1 MTMEETKMRGLIKT
15 FDTGELSTKLIPPDF
30 TEPDLLFEV
39 LKKTVVKYHPS
50 SDLDM
55 ITKAYELA
63 KDAHKDQK
71 RKSGEP
77 YLIHPVCV
85 AIILAQLE
93 MDKETI
99 VGGLL
104 HDVVEDTK
112 YTTEDLTELFGAEVA
127 ALVDGVTK
135 LTKINY
141 SADKLE
147 LQAENLRKMFLAM
160 AKDIRVIIIK
170 LADRLHNMRTM
181 QYMRPEKQKE
191 KSRETMD
198 IYAPIADR
206 LGISKVK
213 VELDDLSLQYLE
225 PDIYKELEE
234 QFNLIKSSK
243 ETFVKDIMEEVD
255 RKLVENNIRAVI
267 DGRVK
272 HLFSIYRKMV
282 NQKKTLDQIYDLFA
296 IRIIVDT
303 DQECYTALGIIH
315 EMYKPIPGRFKDYIA
330 MPKPNNYQSLHTTL
344 IGPNGQP
351 FEIQLRT
358 YEMHRT
364 AEYGIAAH
372 WKYKETGGSEAEN
385 TQSEE
390 EKMAW
395 LRHILEWQ
403 HDMDDNKEFLSV
415 IKSDLDLFSDRIYCF
430 TPEGDVKNLPAGS
443 TPIDFAYAV
452 HSAVG
457 NKMVGARVNGN
468 IVKMDYEIQNGD
480 RIEIITSQ
488 NSRGPSRDWL
498 KVVKSTQAKNKINQW
513 FRNEFKEDNI
523 VKGKELLHTYCKN
536 KGIDLAPLLKNEYT
550 QVCIRKYG
558 FHDWESVCAAI
569 GHGGL
574 KEGQVVNK
582 LQDAYEKRNRKIVSD
597 APVHEFIEKVKNT
610 KSRETTSPKA
620 PDRTAHKSG
629 IIVEGLDD
637 LAVRFSRCCNP
648 VPGDEIVGFVT
659 RGRGISVHRTDCVN
673 MIHLPESEKNRLIE
687 AEWSSDAERGEGIY
701 PVEIVVYCYN
711 RSGVLMDVSRVFTEN
726 GIDIKSMN
734 VRTTKQEKATLTIG
748 FETQGAEK
756 LDHLIKK
763 LKSVESIIDINRS
776 TNG

>member
-1 MTMEETKMRGLIKT
+1 MEETKMRGLIET

-112 YTTEDLTELFGAEVA
+112 YTEEDLAQRFGTEVA

-135 LTKINY
+135 LTQINY

-181 QYMRPEKQKE
+181 QYMKPEKQKE

-213 VELDDLSLQYLE
+213 VELDDLSLRYLE
-225 PDIYKELEE
+225 PEEYKELSE
-234 QFNLIKSSK
+234 QFNHIKSSK

-255 RKLVENNIRAVI
+255 KKLVENNIKAVI

-272 HLFSIYRKMV
+272 HLFSIYRKML

-296 IRIIVDT
+296 IRIIVDN

-344 IGPNGQP
+344 IGPDGQP

-385 TQSEE
+385 NQSEE

-395 LRHILEWQ
+395 LRRILEWQ

-457 NKMVGARVNGN
+457 NKMVGAKVNGN

-498 KVVKSTQAKNKINQW
+498 KLVRSTQAKNKINQW
-513 FRNEFKEDNI
+513 FRNEFKVDNI

-536 KGIDLAPLLKNEYT
+536 KGIDLAPLLKNEFT
-550 QVCIRKYG
+550 QACIRKYG
-558 FHDWESVCAAI
+558 FRDWESVCAAI

-582 LQDAYEKRNRKIVSD
+582 LQDAYDKKNRRIVSD
-597 APVHEFIEKVKNT
+597 APVHEFIEKVKSTKEKAAANRNT
-610 KSRETTSPKA
+610 NDA
-620 PDRTAHKSG
+620 NGNKSG

-659 RGRGISVHRTDCVN
+659 RGRGISIHRTDCVN
-673 MIHLPESEKNRLIE
+673 MIHLPEGEKNRLIE
-687 AEWSSDAERGEGIY
+687 AEWSSDAEKGDGVY
-701 PVEIVVYCYN
+701 PVEIVVHCYN
-711 RSGVLMDVSRVFTEN
+711 RSGVLMDVSRIFTEN
-726 GIDIKSMN
+726 SIDIKSMN
-734 VRTTKQEKATLTIG
+734 VRTTKQDKATLTIG
-748 FETQGAEK
+748 FETQGIEE
-756 LDHLIKK
+756 LDRLISK
-763 LKSVESIIDINRS
+763 LKGVESVIDIDRS

>member
-1 MTMEETKMRGLIKT
+1 MEMEKKIGLIGT
-15 FDTGELSTKLIPPDF
+15 FDTGELSTELIPPNF
-30 TEPDLLFEV
+30 TEPDYLFEI
-39 LKKTVVKYHPS
+39 LKTTVSSYHPS
-50 SDLDM
+50 SDLD
-55 ITKAYELA
+55 IIIKAYDLA
-63 KDAHKDQK
+63 KDAHKEQK

-112 YTTEDLTELFGAEVA
+112 YTTEDLTGMFSAEVA

-135 LTKINY
+135 LTQLNY

-181 QYMRPEKQKE
+181 EFMKPEKQRE

-213 VELDDLSLQYLE
+213 VELDDLSLRYLE
-225 PDIYKELEE
+225 PDAYHDLSKRFNEIKGVKE
-234 QFNLIKSSK
+234 N
-243 ETFVKDIMEEVD
+243 FVKDIMEEVD
-255 RKLVENNIRAVI
+255 RHLVENGIKATI

-282 NQKKTLDQIYDLFA
+282 TQHKSLEQIYDLFA
-296 IRIIVDT
+296 IRIIVDD

-315 EMYKPIPGRFKDYIA
+315 EMFKPIPGRFKDYIA
-330 MPKPNNYQSLHTTL
+330 MPKPNHYQSLHTTL

-351 FEIQLRT
+351 FEIQIRT
-358 YEMHRT
+358 YEMHKT

-372 WKYKETGGSEAEN
+372 WRYKESGGSDAAQN
-385 TQSEE
+385 QSEE

-395 LRHILEWQ
+395 LRRILEWQ
-403 HDMDDNKEFLSV
+403 HDMDDNKEFLSS
-415 IKSDLDLFSDRIYCF
+415 IKSDLDLYSDRIYCF
-430 TPEGDVKNLPAGS
+430 TPNGDVKNLPAGS

-457 NKMVGARVNGN
+457 NRMVGARVNGN
-468 IVKMDYEIQNGD
+468 IVKLDYEIQNGD
-480 RIEIITSQ
+480 RIDIITSQ
-488 NSRGPSRDWL
+488 NSKGPSRDWL
-498 KVVKSTQAKNKINQW
+498 NVVKSSQAKNKINQW

-523 VKGKELLHTYCKN
+523 IKGKELLHTYCKN
-536 KGIDLAPLLKNEYT
+536 KGIDLTPLLRNEYT
-550 QVCIRKYG
+550 EACMSKYG
-558 FHDWESVCAAI
+558 FSDWESVCAAI

-582 LQDAYEKRNRKIVSD
+582 LQDVYNKKNKRIVSD
-597 APVHEFIEKVKNT
+597 AQVNEVIESAKEAKQVAGRSPHEPL
-610 KSRETTSPKA
+610 KSR
-620 PDRTAHKSG
+620 SG

-637 LAVRFSRCCNP
+637 LAVRFSKCCSP

-659 RGRGISVHRTDCVN
+659 RGRGVSIHRTDCVN
-673 MIHLPESEKNRLIE
+673 MIHLPLGEKNRLIE
-687 AEWSSDAERGEGIY
+687 AEWSPEAGESDEAY
-701 PVEIVVYCYN
+701 PVEIVIYCYN
-711 RSGVLMDVSRVFTEN
+711 RSGVLFDVSRIFTEN
-726 GIDIKSMN
+726 RIDVKSMN

-748 FETQGAEK
+748 FEINGVEQLDRLMAK
-756 LDHLIKK
+756 LRT
-763 LKSVESIIDINRS
+763 VESVTDIERS
-776 TNG
+776 ANG

>member
-1 MTMEETKMRGLIKT
+1 MEEEKTPGLIET
-15 FDTGELSTKLIPPDF
+15 FDTGELSTELIPPNF
-30 TEPDLLFEV
+30 TDPDVLFQV
-39 LKKTVVKYHPS
+39 LVKTVSNYHPS
-50 SDLDM
+50 SDLE
-55 ITKAYELA
+55 IISRAYQLA

-112 YTTEDLTELFGAEVA
+112 YTTEDLTEMFSAEIA

-135 LTKINY
+135 LTQLNY
-141 SADKLE
+141 SADKVE

-170 LADRLHNMRTM
+170 LADRLHNMRTLQFM
-181 QYMRPEKQKE
+181 KPEKQKE

-225 PDIYKELEE
+225 PDAYKELSER
-234 QFNLIKSSK
+234 FNAIKGSK

-255 RKLVENNIRAVI
+255 RHLVEHNIKATI

-282 NQKKTLDQIYDLFA
+282 KQNKTLDQIYDLFA
-296 IRIIVDT
+296 IRIIVNN

-351 FEIQLRT
+351 FEIQIRT
-358 YEMHRT
+358 YQMHRT

-372 WKYKETGGSEAEN
+372 WKYKESGGSN
-385 TQSEE
+385 MSDSQSEE

-395 LRHILEWQ
+395 LRRILEWQ
-403 HDMDDNKEFLSV
+403 RDLDDNKEFLSL
-415 IKSDLDLFSDRIYCF
+415 IKGDLDLFSDRIYCF
-430 TPEGDVKNLPAGS
+430 TPNGDVKNLPAGS

-480 RIEIITSQ
+480 RIDIITSQ
-488 NSRGPSRDWL
+488 NSKGPSRDWL

-523 VKGKELLHTYCKN
+523 IKGKELLHTYCKT

-550 QVCIRKYG
+550 AACMRKYG
-558 FHDWESVCAAI
+558 FRDWESVCAAI

-582 LQDAYEKRNRKIVSD
+582 LQDEYNKKNKRIISD
-597 APVHEFIEKVKNT
+597 AQVHEVIESAKGAKEVAGRNPHEKL
-610 KSRETTSPKA
+610 KS
-620 PDRTAHKSG
+620 KSG

-637 LAVRFSRCCNP
+637 LAVRFSKCCSP

-659 RGRGISVHRTDCVN
+659 RGRGVSIHRTDCVN
-673 MIHLPESEKNRLIE
+673 MIHLPVSEKNRLIE
-687 AEWSSDAERGEGIY
+687 AEWSPEASESDEFY
-701 PVEIVVYCYN
+701 PVEIVIYCYN
-711 RSGVLMDVSRVFTEN
+711 RSGVLMDVSRIFTEN
-726 GIDIKSMN
+726 KIDMKSMN
-734 VRTTKQEKATLTIG
+734 VRTTKQEKATMVVG
-748 FETQGAEK
+748 FETKDVEQ
-756 LDHLIKK
+756 LDHLIAK
-763 LKSVESIIDINRS
+763 LKTVESVISIERS

>member
-1 MTMEETKMRGLIKT
+1 MEKEKITGLIRT
-15 FDTGELSTKLIPPDF
+15 FDTGELSTELIPPHF
-30 TEPDLLFEV
+30 TDPDVLFEI
-39 LKKTVVKYHPS
+39 LIKTVSNYHPS
-50 SDLDM
+50 SDLEI

-63 KDAHKDQK
+63 KDAHKEQR

-112 YTTEDLTELFGAEVA
+112 YTTQDLTEMFSAEIA
-127 ALVDGVTK
+127 TLVDGVTK
-135 LTKINY
+135 LTQLNY
-141 SADKLE
+141 DTDKVE
-147 LQAENLRKMFLAM
+147 RQAENLRKMFLAM

-170 LADRLHNMRTM
+170 LADRLHNMRSM
-181 QYMRPEKQKE
+181 QYMKPEKQKE

-213 VELDDLSLQYLE
+213 VELDDLSLKYLE
-225 PDIYKELEE
+225 PEAYKELSE
-234 QFNLIKSSK
+234 QFEAIKARK
-243 ETFVKDIMEEVD
+243 RDFVEEIMEEVNE
-255 RKLVENNIRAVI
+255 KLIENGITATI

-282 NQKKTLDQIYDLFA
+282 KQHKSFDQIYDLFA
-296 IRIIVDT
+296 IRIIVDN

-315 EMYKPIPGRFKDYIA
+315 EMFKPIPGRFKDYIA
-330 MPKPNNYQSLHTTL
+330 MPKANNYQSLHTTL

-351 FEIQLRT
+351 FEIQIRT

-372 WKYKETGGSEAEN
+372 WKYKESGGSHSEN
-385 TQSEE
+385 NQSEQ

-395 LRHILEWQ
+395 LRRILEWQ
-403 HDMDDNKEFLSV
+403 HDMDDNKDFLTA

-430 TPEGDVKNLPAGS
+430 TPNGDVKNLPAGS

-452 HSAVG
+452 HTAVG

-480 RIEIITSQ
+480 RIDIITSQ

-498 KVVKSTQAKNKINQW
+498 SIVKSSQAKNKINQW

-523 VKGKELLHTYCKN
+523 IKGKELLHTYCKN
-536 KGIDLAPLLKNEYT
+536 KGIDLSPLLRNEYT
-550 QVCIRKYG
+550 EACMHKYG
-558 FHDWESVCAAI
+558 FRDWESVCAAI

-582 LQDAYEKRNRKIVSD
+582 LQDEYNKKNKRAAYNAHI
-597 APVHEFIEKVKNT
+597 HEMLEGVKT
-610 KSRETTSPKA
+610 Q
-620 PDRTAHKSG
+620 RTEGSGPSQQSSSKKKSG

-637 LAVRFSRCCNP
+637 LAVRFSKCCSP

-659 RGRGISVHRTDCVN
+659 RGRGVSIHRTDCVN
-673 MIHLPESEKNRLIE
+673 MIHLPESEKNRLID
-687 AEWSSDAERGEGIY
+687 AEWSPEADQSDEVY
-701 PVEIVVYCYN
+701 PVEIVIYCFN
-711 RSGVLMDVSRVFTEN
+711 RSGVLLDVSRVQDRCEIYECP
-726 GIDIKSMN
+726 GY
-734 VRTTKQEKATLTIG
+734 QAG
-748 FETQGAEK
+748 
-756 LDHLIKK
+756 
-763 LKSVESIIDINRS
+763 
-776 TNG
+776 

>member
-1 MTMEETKMRGLIKT
+1 MEETKMQGLIET

-30 TEPDLLFEV
+30 TDPDLLFEV

-50 SDLDM
+50 SDLDI

-63 KDAHKDQK
+63 RDAHKDQK

-112 YTTEDLTELFGAEVA
+112 YTEEDLTEMFSAEVA

-181 QYMRPEKQKE
+181 QYMKPEKQKE

-213 VELDDLSLQYLE
+213 VELDDLSLRYLE
-225 PDIYKELEE
+225 PEAYEELSQ
-234 QFNLIKSSK
+234 QFNSIKSTK

-255 RKLVENNIRAVI
+255 KKLVENHIQAVI

-272 HLFSIYRKMV
+272 HLFSIYRKMK

-296 IRIIVDT
+296 IRIIVAN

-395 LRHILEWQ
+395 LRRILEWQ

-468 IVKMDYEIQNGD
+468 IVKMDYVIQNGD

-498 KVVKSTQAKNKINQW
+498 KVVRSTQARNKINQW

-523 VKGKELLHTYCKN
+523 VRGKELLHTYCKN
-536 KGIDLAPLLKNEYT
+536 KGIDLAPLLKNEFT
-550 QVCIRKYG
+550 QACIRKYG
-558 FHDWESVCAAI
+558 FRDWESVCAAI

-582 LQDAYEKRNRKIVSD
+582 LQDAYEKKNRRIVSD
-597 APVHEFIEKVKNT
+597 APVHEFIEKAKST
-610 KSRETTSPKA
+610 KIKETSQRNSR
-620 PDRTAHKSG
+620 DGMGHKSG

-659 RGRGISVHRTDCVN
+659 RGRGVSVHRTDCVN
-673 MIHLPESEKNRLIE
+673 MIHLPEIEKNRLIE
-687 AEWSSDAERGEGIY
+687 AEWSSEAEEGQGVY
-701 PVEIVVYCYN
+701 PVEIVIYCYN

-726 GIDIKSMN
+726 SIDIKSMN

-748 FETQGAEK
+748 FETQGAEE
-756 LDHLIKK
+756 LDRLITK
-763 LKSVESIIDINRS
+763 LKGVESVIDIDRS

>member
-1 MTMEETKMRGLIKT
+1 MEMEKKIGLIGT
-15 FDTGELSTKLIPPDF
+15 FDTGELSTELIPPNF
-30 TEPDLLFEV
+30 TEPADLFEI
-39 LKKTVVKYHPS
+39 LKTTVSSYHPS
-50 SDLDM
+50 SDLD
-55 ITKAYELA
+55 IIIKAYDLA
-63 KDAHKDQK
+63 KDAHKEQK

-112 YTTEDLTELFGAEVA
+112 YTTEDLTGMFSAEVA

-135 LTKINY
+135 LTQLNY

-181 QYMRPEKQKE
+181 EFMKPEKQRE

-213 VELDDLSLQYLE
+213 VELDDLSLRYLE
-225 PDIYKELEE
+225 PDAYHDLSKRFNEIKGVKE
-234 QFNLIKSSK
+234 N
-243 ETFVKDIMEEVD
+243 FVKDIMEEVD
-255 RKLVENNIRAVI
+255 RHLVENGIKATI

-282 NQKKTLDQIYDLFA
+282 TQHKSLEQIYDLFA
-296 IRIIVDT
+296 IRIIVDD

-315 EMYKPIPGRFKDYIA
+315 EMFKPIPGRFKDYIA
-330 MPKPNNYQSLHTTL
+330 MPKPNHYQSLHTTL

-351 FEIQLRT
+351 FEIQIRT
-358 YEMHRT
+358 YEMHKT

-372 WKYKETGGSEAEN
+372 WRYKESGGSDAAQN
-385 TQSEE
+385 QSEE

-395 LRHILEWQ
+395 LRRILEWQ
-403 HDMDDNKEFLSV
+403 HDMDDNKEFLSS
-415 IKSDLDLFSDRIYCF
+415 IKSDLDLYSDRIYCF
-430 TPEGDVKNLPAGS
+430 TPNGDVKNLPAGS

-457 NKMVGARVNGN
+457 NRMVGARVNGN
-468 IVKMDYEIQNGD
+468 IVKLDYEIQNGD
-480 RIEIITSQ
+480 RIDIITSQ
-488 NSRGPSRDWL
+488 NSKGPSRDWL
-498 KVVKSTQAKNKINQW
+498 NVVKSSQAKNKINQW

-523 VKGKELLHTYCKN
+523 IKGKELLHTYCKN
-536 KGIDLAPLLKNEYT
+536 KGIDLTPLLRNEYT
-550 QVCIRKYG
+550 EACMSKYG
-558 FHDWESVCAAI
+558 FSDWESVCAAI

-582 LQDAYEKRNRKIVSD
+582 LQDVYNKKNKRIVSD
-597 APVHEFIEKVKNT
+597 AQVNEVIESAKEAKQVAGRSPHEPL
-610 KSRETTSPKA
+610 KSR
-620 PDRTAHKSG
+620 SG

-637 LAVRFSRCCNP
+637 LAVRFSKCCSP

-659 RGRGISVHRTDCVN
+659 RGRGVSIHRTDCVN
-673 MIHLPESEKNRLIE
+673 MIHLPLGEKNRLIE
-687 AEWSSDAERGEGIY
+687 AEWSPEAGESDEAY
-701 PVEIVVYCYN
+701 PVEIVIYCYN
-711 RSGVLMDVSRVFTEN
+711 RSGVLFDVSRIFTEN
-726 GIDIKSMN
+726 RIDVKSMN

-748 FETQGAEK
+748 FEINGVEQLDRLMAK
-756 LDHLIKK
+756 LRT
-763 LKSVESIIDINRS
+763 VESVTDIERS
-776 TNG
+776 ANG

>member
-1 MTMEETKMRGLIKT
+1 MEKEKITGLIRT
-15 FDTGELSTKLIPPDF
+15 FDTGELSTELIPPHF
-30 TEPDLLFEV
+30 TGPDVLFEI
-39 LKKTVVKYHPS
+39 LIKTVSNYHPS
-50 SDLDM
+50 SDLEI

-63 KDAHKDQK
+63 KDAHKEQR

-112 YTTEDLTELFGAEVA
+112 YTTQDLTEMFSAEIA
-127 ALVDGVTK
+127 TLVDGVTK
-135 LTKINY
+135 LTQLNY
-141 SADKLE
+141 DTDKVE
-147 LQAENLRKMFLAM
+147 RQAENLRKMFLAM

-181 QYMRPEKQKE
+181 QYMKPEKQKE

-213 VELDDLSLQYLE
+213 VELDDLSLKYLE
-225 PDIYKELEE
+225 PEAYKELSE
-234 QFNLIKSSK
+234 QFEAIKARK
-243 ETFVKDIMEEVD
+243 RDFVEEIMEEVNE
-255 RKLVENNIRAVI
+255 KLIENGITATI

-282 NQKKTLDQIYDLFA
+282 KQHKSFDQIYDLFA
-296 IRIIVDT
+296 IRIIVDN

-315 EMYKPIPGRFKDYIA
+315 EMFKPIPGRFKDYIA
-330 MPKPNNYQSLHTTL
+330 MPKANNYQSLHTTL

-351 FEIQLRT
+351 FEIQIRT

-372 WKYKETGGSEAEN
+372 WKYKESGGSHSEN
-385 TQSEE
+385 NQSEQ

-395 LRHILEWQ
+395 LRRILEWQ
-403 HDMDDNKEFLSV
+403 HDMDDNKDFLTA

-430 TPEGDVKNLPAGS
+430 TPNGDVKNLPAGS

-452 HSAVG
+452 HTAVG

-480 RIEIITSQ
+480 RIDIITSQ

-498 KVVKSTQAKNKINQW
+498 SIVKSSQAKNKINQW

-523 VKGKELLHTYCKN
+523 IKGKELLHTYCKN
-536 KGIDLAPLLKNEYT
+536 KGIDLSPLLRNEYT
-550 QVCIRKYG
+550 EACMHKYG
-558 FHDWESVCAAI
+558 FRDWESVCAAI

-582 LQDAYEKRNRKIVSD
+582 LQDEYNKKNKRAAYNAHI
-597 APVHEFIEKVKNT
+597 HEMLEGVKT
-610 KSRETTSPKA
+610 Q
-620 PDRTAHKSG
+620 RTEGSGPSQQSSSKKKSG

-637 LAVRFSRCCNP
+637 LAVRFSKCCSP

-659 RGRGISVHRTDCVN
+659 RGRGVSIHRTDCVN
-673 MIHLPESEKNRLIE
+673 MIHLPESEKNRLID
-687 AEWSSDAERGEGIY
+687 AEWSPEADQSDEAY
-701 PVEIVVYCYN
+701 PVEIVIYCFN
-711 RSGVLMDVSRVFTEN
+711 RSGVLLDVSRVFTEN
-726 GIDIKSMN
+726 KIDVKSMN
-734 VRTTKQEKATLTIG
+734 VRVTKQDKATLTVG
-748 FETQGAEK
+748 FETSSLEQ
-756 LDHLIKK
+756 LDRLIVK
-763 LKSVESIIDINRS
+763 LKNIESVTSIERS

>member
-1 MTMEETKMRGLIKT
+1 M
-15 FDTGELSTKLIPPDF
+15 
-30 TEPDLLFEV
+30 
-39 LKKTVVKYHPS
+39 
-50 SDLDM
+50 
-55 ITKAYELA
+55 
-63 KDAHKDQK
+63 
-71 RKSGEP
+71 
-77 YLIHPVCV
+77 

-112 YTTEDLTELFGAEVA
+112 YTEEDLTEMFSAEVA

-181 QYMRPEKQKE
+181 QYMKPEKQKE

-213 VELDDLSLQYLE
+213 VELDDLSLRYLE
-225 PDIYKELEE
+225 PEAYEELSQ
-234 QFNLIKSSK
+234 QFNSIKSTK
-243 ETFVKDIMEEVD
+243 ETFVKDIMEEVEK
-255 RKLVENNIRAVI
+255 KLVENHIRAVI

-272 HLFSIYRKMV
+272 HLFSIYRKMK

-296 IRIIVDT
+296 IRIIVNS

-395 LRHILEWQ
+395 LRRILEWQ

-457 NKMVGARVNGN
+457 NKMVGARVNGT
-468 IVKMDYEIQNGD
+468 IVKMDYVIQNGD

-498 KVVKSTQAKNKINQW
+498 KVVRSTQAKNKINQW

-523 VKGKELLHTYCKN
+523 VRGKELLHTYCKN
-536 KGIDLAPLLKNEYT
+536 KGIDLSPLLKNEFT

-558 FHDWESVCAAI
+558 FRDWESVCAAI

-582 LQDAYEKRNRKIVSD
+582 LQDAYEKKNRRIVSD
-597 APVHEFIEKVKNT
+597 APVHEFIEKAKST
-610 KSRETTSPKA
+610 KIKETSRRNSREGMG
-620 PDRTAHKSG
+620 HKSG

-659 RGRGISVHRTDCVN
+659 RGRGVSVHRTDCVN
-673 MIHLPESEKNRLIE
+673 MIHLPEIEKNRLIE
-687 AEWSSDAERGEGIY
+687 AEWSSEAEEGQGVY
-701 PVEIVVYCYN
+701 PVEIVIYCYN

-726 GIDIKSMN
+726 SIDIKSVN
-734 VRTTKQEKATLTIG
+734 VRTTKQDKATLTIG
-748 FETQGAEK
+748 FETQGAEELDRLITK
-756 LDHLIKK
+756 LRG
-763 LKSVESIIDINRS
+763 VESVMDIDRS

>member
-1 MTMEETKMRGLIKT
+1 MENEKTVGLIGT
-15 FDTGELSTKLIPPDF
+15 FDTGELSTELIPPNF
-30 TEPDLLFEV
+30 TDPDDLFEI
-39 LKKTVVKYHPS
+39 LKDTVSGYHPS

-55 ITKAYELA
+55 INKAYELA
-63 KDAHKDQK
+63 KDAHKEQK

-112 YTTEDLTELFGAEVA
+112 YTTEDLARLFSEEVA
-127 ALVDGVTK
+127 TLVDGVTK
-135 LTKINY
+135 LTQLNY
-141 SADKLE
+141 SADKVE

-160 AKDIRVIIIK
+160 AKDIRVILIK

-181 QYMRPEKQKE
+181 QFMKPEKQKE

-213 VELDDLSLQYLE
+213 VELDDLSLRYLE
-225 PDIYKELEE
+225 PEAYQELSDKFNEIKGYKE
-234 QFNLIKSSK
+234 N
-243 ETFVKDIMEEVD
+243 FVKDIMEEVD
-255 RKLVENNIRAVI
+255 KRLVENNIKATI

-282 NQKKTLDQIYDLFA
+282 TQNKTLDQIYDLFA
-296 IRIIVDT
+296 IRIIVDN

-315 EMYKPIPGRFKDYIA
+315 EMFKPIPGRFKDYIA
-330 MPKPNNYQSLHTTL
+330 MPKPNHYQSLHTTL

-351 FEIQLRT
+351 FEIQIRT
-358 YEMHRT
+358 YQMHKT

-372 WKYKETGGSEAEN
+372 WRYKESGASDASN
-385 TQSEE
+385 SQKEE

-395 LRHILEWQ
+395 LRRILEWQ
-403 HDMDDNKEFLSV
+403 HDMEDNKEFLSS
-415 IKSDLDLFSDRIYCF
+415 IKSDLDLYSDRIYCF
-430 TPEGDVKNLPAGS
+430 TPNGDVKNLPAGS

-457 NKMVGARVNGN
+457 NRMVGARINGN
-468 IVKMDYEIQNGD
+468 IVKLDYEIQNGD
-480 RIEIITSQ
+480 QIDIITSQ

-498 KVVKSTQAKNKINQW
+498 KLVKSSQAKNKINQW

-523 VKGKELLHTYCKN
+523 IKGKELLHTYCKN
-536 KGIDLAPLLKNEYT
+536 KGIDLSILLRNEYT
-550 QVCIRKYG
+550 EACMHKYG
-558 FHDWESVCAAI
+558 FQDWESVCAAI

-582 LQDAYEKRNRKIVSD
+582 LQDEYDKKNKRIVSD
-597 APVHEFIEKVKNT
+597 AQIHEMIESAKEAKQVAGDGSQDH
-610 KSRETTSPKA
+610 SRS
-620 PDRTAHKSG
+620 KSG

-637 LAVRFSRCCNP
+637 LAVRFSKCCGP

-659 RGRGISVHRTDCVN
+659 RGRGVSIHRTDCVN

-687 AEWSSDAERGEGIY
+687 AEWSPEARESGEAY
-701 PVEIVVYCYN
+701 AVEIVIYCYN
-711 RSGVLMDVSRVFTEN
+711 RSGVLLDVSRIFTEN
-726 GIDIKSMN
+726 NIDVKSMN
-734 VRTTKQEKATLTIG
+734 VRTTKQEKATLTVG
-748 FETQGAEK
+748 FETHSVDQLDRLIAK
-756 LDHLIKK
+756 LRT
-763 LKSVESIIDINRS
+763 VESVTDIERS

>member
-1 MTMEETKMRGLIKT
+1 MEMEKKIGLIGT
-15 FDTGELSTKLIPPDF
+15 FDTGELSTELIPPNF
-30 TEPDLLFEV
+30 TEPDDLFEI
-39 LKKTVVKYHPS
+39 LKTTVSSYHPS
-50 SDLDM
+50 SDLD
-55 ITKAYELA
+55 IIIKAYDLA
-63 KDAHKDQK
+63 KDAHKEQK

-112 YTTEDLTELFGAEVA
+112 YTTEDLTGMFSAEVA

-135 LTKINY
+135 LTQLNY
-141 SADKLE
+141 SSDKLE

-181 QYMRPEKQKE
+181 EFMKPEKQRE

-213 VELDDLSLQYLE
+213 VELDDLSLRYLE
-225 PDIYKELEE
+225 PDAYHDLSKRFNEIKGVKE
-234 QFNLIKSSK
+234 N
-243 ETFVKDIMEEVD
+243 FVKDIMEEVD
-255 RKLVENNIRAVI
+255 RHLVENGIKATI

-282 NQKKTLDQIYDLFA
+282 TQHKSLEQIYDLFA
-296 IRIIVDT
+296 IRIIVDD

-315 EMYKPIPGRFKDYIA
+315 EMFKPIPGRFKDYIA
-330 MPKPNNYQSLHTTL
+330 MPKPNHYQSLHTTL

-351 FEIQLRT
+351 FEIQIRT
-358 YEMHRT
+358 YEMHKT

-372 WKYKETGGSEAEN
+372 WRYKESGGSDAAKN
-385 TQSEE
+385 QSEE

-395 LRHILEWQ
+395 LRRILEWQ
-403 HDMDDNKEFLSV
+403 HDMDDNKEFLSS
-415 IKSDLDLFSDRIYCF
+415 IKSDLDLYSDRIYCF
-430 TPEGDVKNLPAGS
+430 TPNGDVKNLPAGS

-457 NKMVGARVNGN
+457 NRMVGARVNGN
-468 IVKMDYEIQNGD
+468 IVKLDYEIQNGD
-480 RIEIITSQ
+480 RIDIITSQ
-488 NSRGPSRDWL
+488 NSKGPSRDWL
-498 KVVKSTQAKNKINQW
+498 NVVKSSQAKNKINQW

-523 VKGKELLHTYCKN
+523 IKGKELLHTYCKN
-536 KGIDLAPLLKNEYT
+536 KGIDLTPLLRNEYT
-550 QVCIRKYG
+550 EACMSKYG
-558 FHDWESVCAAI
+558 FSDWESVCAAI

-582 LQDAYEKRNRKIVSD
+582 LQDVYNKKNKRIVSD
-597 APVHEFIEKVKNT
+597 AQVNEVIESAKEAKQVAGRSPHEPL
-610 KSRETTSPKA
+610 KS
-620 PDRTAHKSG
+620 KSG

-637 LAVRFSRCCNP
+637 LAVRFSKCCSP

-659 RGRGISVHRTDCVN
+659 RGRGVSIHRTDCVN
-673 MIHLPESEKNRLIE
+673 MIHLPLEEKNRLIE
-687 AEWSSDAERGEGIY
+687 AEWSPEAGESDEAY
-701 PVEIVVYCYN
+701 PVEIVIYCYN
-711 RSGVLMDVSRVFTEN
+711 RSGVLFDVSRIFTEN
-726 GIDIKSMN
+726 RIDVKSMN

-748 FETQGAEK
+748 FEINGVEQLDRLMAK
-756 LDHLIKK
+756 LRT
-763 LKSVESIIDINRS
+763 VESVTDIERS
-776 TNG
+776 ANG

>member
-1 MTMEETKMRGLIKT
+1 MAEEKVPGLSKT
-15 FDTGELSTKLIPPDF
+15 FDTGELSTEMIPPDF
-30 TEPDLLFEV
+30 TDPDILFEI
-39 LKKTVVKYHPS
+39 LKNIVMNYHPS
-50 SDLDM
+50 SDLDI

-104 HDVVEDTK
+104 HDVVEDTS
-112 YTTEDLTELFGAEVA
+112 YTTEDLTKMFSSEIA

-135 LTKINY
+135 LTQLNY
-141 SADKLE
+141 SVDKVE
-147 LQAENLRKMFLAM
+147 IQAENLRKMFFAM

-181 QYMRPEKQKE
+181 QFMKPAKQRE

-213 VELDDLSLQYLE
+213 VELDDLSLRYLE
-225 PDIYKELEE
+225 PDAYQELSKRFDAIKED
-234 QFNLIKSSK
+234 K
-243 ETFVKDIMEEVD
+243 ENFVKDIMDEVD
-255 RKLVENNIRAVI
+255 RHLRGSGIQATI

-282 NQKKTLDQIYDLFA
+282 KQSKSLDQIYDLFA
-296 IRIIVDT
+296 IRIIVDN

-330 MPKPNNYQSLHTTL
+330 MPKPNHYQSLHTTL

-351 FEIQLRT
+351 FEIQIRT

-372 WKYKETGGSEAEN
+372 WKYKEGGKGSQN
-385 TQSEE
+385 QSEQ

-395 LRHILEWQ
+395 LRRILEWQ
-403 HDMDDNKEFLSV
+403 HDMDDNKEFLSA

-480 RIEIITSQ
+480 RIDIITSQ

-498 KVVKSTQAKNKINQW
+498 NIVKSTQAKNKINQW
-513 FRNEFKEDNI
+513 FRSEFKEDNI
-523 VKGKELLHTYCKN
+523 IRGKELLHTYCKA
-536 KGIDLAPLLKNEYT
+536 KGIELAPLLRSEYT
-550 QVCIRKYG
+550 QPCIRKYG
-558 FHDWESVCAAI
+558 FRDWESVCAAI

-582 LQDAYEKRNRKIVSD
+582 LQDEFDKRNKRTVSD
-597 APVHEFIEKVKNT
+597 AKVHELIENVKEA
-610 KSRETTSPKA
+610 KEAIDRRPGERPK
-620 PDRTAHKSG
+620 TKSG

-637 LAVRFSRCCNP
+637 LAVRFSKCCSP

-659 RGRGISVHRTDCVN
+659 RGRGVSIHRTDCVN
-673 MIHLPESEKNRLIE
+673 MIHLPVEEKNRLIE
-687 AEWSSDAERGEGIY
+687 AEWAPDARDSNEVY

-711 RSGVLMDVSRVFTEN
+711 RSGVLVDISRTFTEN

-734 VRTTKQEKATLTIG
+734 VRTTKQEKATFSIG
-748 FETQGAEK
+748 FETQGVKQLDRLMAK
-756 LDHLIKK
+756 LRT
-763 LKSVESIIDINRS
+763 VESVIDIERS

>member
-1 MTMEETKMRGLIKT
+1 MEEEIISDFSKT
-15 FDTGELSTKLIPPDF
+15 IDTGELSTEMIPPDF
-30 TEPDLLFEV
+30 TDPDDLFEI
-39 LKKTVVKYHPS
+39 LKNIVMNYHPS
-50 SDLDM
+50 SDLDI
-55 ITKAYELA
+55 ITKAYNLA

-104 HDVVEDTK
+104 HDVVEDTP
-112 YTTEDLTELFGAEVA
+112 YTAEDLARLFSTEISE
-127 ALVDGVTK
+127 LVDGVTK
-135 LTKINY
+135 LTQLNY
-141 SADKLE
+141 SVDKVE
-147 LQAENLRKMFLAM
+147 IQAENLRKMFFAM

-181 QYMRPEKQKE
+181 QFMKPEKQKE

-213 VELDDLSLQYLE
+213 VELDDLSLRYLE
-225 PDIYKELEE
+225 PENYKELGKRFDE
-234 QFNLIKSSK
+234 IKEDK
-243 ETFVKDIMEEVD
+243 ENFVKDIMDEVD
-255 RKLVENNIRAVI
+255 CRLRENGIKATI

-282 NQKKTLDQIYDLFA
+282 KQSKSLEQIYDLFA
-296 IRIIVDT
+296 IRIIVDS

-330 MPKPNNYQSLHTTL
+330 MPKPNHYQSLHTTL
-344 IGPNGQP
+344 IGPDGQP
-351 FEIQLRT
+351 FEIQIRT
-358 YEMHRT
+358 YEMHKT

-372 WKYKETGGSEAEN
+372 WKYKEGGKEEGR
-385 TQSEE
+385 QSEE

-395 LRHILEWQ
+395 LRRILEWQ
-403 HDMDDNKEFLSV
+403 HEMDDNKEFLSA

-480 RIEIITSQ
+480 QIDIITSQ
-488 NSRGPSRDWL
+488 NSKGPSRDWL
-498 KVVKSTQAKNKINQW
+498 NIVQSTQAKNKINQW
-513 FRNEFKEDNI
+513 FRSEFKEDNI
-523 VKGKELLHTYCKN
+523 IRGKELLHTYCKT
-536 KGIDLAPLLKNEYT
+536 KGIELAPLLRNEYT
-550 QVCIRKYG
+550 QPCIRKYG
-558 FHDWESVCAAI
+558 FRDWESVCAAI

-582 LQDAYEKRNRKIVSD
+582 LQDEYDKKNKITVPD
-597 APVHEFIEKVKNT
+597 AKVHELLESVKEAKETIGRGSGEKT
-610 KSRETTSPKA
+610 KT
-620 PDRTAHKSG
+620 KSG
-629 IIVEGLDD
+629 IIIEGIDD
-637 LAVRFSRCCNP
+637 LAVRFSKCCSP

-659 RGRGISVHRTDCVN
+659 RGRGVSIHRTDCVN
-673 MIHLPESEKNRLIE
+673 MIHLPVEEKKRLME
-687 AEWSSDAERGEGIY
+687 AEWGPEARDSNEVY
-701 PVEIVVYCYN
+701 PVEIIVYCYN
-711 RSGVLMDVSRVFTEN
+711 RSGVLVDISRTFTEN

-734 VRTTKQEKATLTIG
+734 VRTTKQERATFSIG
-748 FETQGAEK
+748 FETQGVK
-756 LDHLIKK
+756 QLDRLITK
-763 LKSVESIIDINRS
+763 LKMVESVIEIERS

>member
-1 MTMEETKMRGLIKT
+1 MEMEKKIGLIGT
-15 FDTGELSTKLIPPDF
+15 FDTGELSTELIPPNF
-30 TEPDLLFEV
+30 TEPDDLFEI
-39 LKKTVVKYHPS
+39 LKTTVSSYHPS
-50 SDLDM
+50 SDLD
-55 ITKAYELA
+55 IIIKAYDLA
-63 KDAHKDQK
+63 KDAHKEQK

-112 YTTEDLTELFGAEVA
+112 YTTEDLTGMFSAEVA

-135 LTKINY
+135 LTQLNY

-181 QYMRPEKQKE
+181 EFMKPEKQRE

-213 VELDDLSLQYLE
+213 VELDDLSLRYLE
-225 PDIYKELEE
+225 PDAYHDLSKRFNEIKGVKE
-234 QFNLIKSSK
+234 N
-243 ETFVKDIMEEVD
+243 FVKDIMEEVD
-255 RKLVENNIRAVI
+255 RHLVENGIKATI

-282 NQKKTLDQIYDLFA
+282 TQHKSLEQIYDLFA
-296 IRIIVDT
+296 IRIIVDD

-315 EMYKPIPGRFKDYIA
+315 EMFKPIPGRFKDYIA
-330 MPKPNNYQSLHTTL
+330 MPKPNHYQSLHTTL

-351 FEIQLRT
+351 FEIQIRT
-358 YEMHRT
+358 YEMHKT

-372 WKYKETGGSEAEN
+372 WRYKESGGSDAAQN
-385 TQSEE
+385 QSEE

-395 LRHILEWQ
+395 LRRILDWQ
-403 HDMDDNKEFLSV
+403 HDMDDNKEFLSS
-415 IKSDLDLFSDRIYCF
+415 IKSDLDLYSDRIYCF
-430 TPEGDVKNLPAGS
+430 TPNGDVKNLPAGS

-457 NKMVGARVNGN
+457 NRMVGARVNGN
-468 IVKMDYEIQNGD
+468 IVKLDYEIQNGD
-480 RIEIITSQ
+480 RIDIITSQ
-488 NSRGPSRDWL
+488 NSKGPSRDWL
-498 KVVKSTQAKNKINQW
+498 NVVKSSQAKNKINQW

-523 VKGKELLHTYCKN
+523 IKGKELLHTYCKN
-536 KGIDLAPLLKNEYT
+536 KGIDLTPLLRNEYT
-550 QVCIRKYG
+550 EACMSKYG
-558 FHDWESVCAAI
+558 FSDWESVCAAI

-582 LQDAYEKRNRKIVSD
+582 LQDVYNKKNKRIVSD
-597 APVHEFIEKVKNT
+597 AQVNEVIESAKEAKQVAGRSPHEPL
-610 KSRETTSPKA
+610 KSR
-620 PDRTAHKSG
+620 SG

-637 LAVRFSRCCNP
+637 LAVRFSKCCSP

-659 RGRGISVHRTDCVN
+659 RGRGVSIHRTDCVN
-673 MIHLPESEKNRLIE
+673 MIHLPLGEKNRLIE
-687 AEWSSDAERGEGIY
+687 AEWSPEAGESDEAY
-701 PVEIVVYCYN
+701 PVEIVIYCYN
-711 RSGVLMDVSRVFTEN
+711 RSGVLFDVSRIFTEN
-726 GIDIKSMN
+726 RIDVKSMN

-748 FETQGAEK
+748 FEINGVEQLDRLMAK
-756 LDHLIKK
+756 LRT
-763 LKSVESIIDINRS
+763 VESVTDIERS
-776 TNG
+776 ANG

>member
-1 MTMEETKMRGLIKT
+1 MDEKNFSGLEKT
-15 FDTGELSTKLIPPDF
+15 FDTGELSTKLIPPNF
-30 TEPDLLFEV
+30 TDPDVLFEI
-39 LKKTVVKYHPS
+39 LIKTVTNYHPS
-50 SDLDM
+50 SDLE
-55 ITKAYELA
+55 IIKRAYELA

-104 HDVVEDTK
+104 HDVVEDTR
-112 YTTEDLTELFGAEVA
+112 YTTEDLTELFSAEIA

-135 LTKINY
+135 LTQLNY
-141 SADKLE
+141 SSDKVE

-181 QYMRPEKQKE
+181 QFMKPEKQKE

-213 VELDDLSLQYLE
+213 VELDDLSLRYLE
-225 PDIYKELEE
+225 PESYKELSD
-234 QFNLIKSSK
+234 QFNAIKGDK
-243 ETFVKDIMEEVD
+243 ESFVKDIMDEVD
-255 RKLVENNIRAVI
+255 THLQENGIKATI

-272 HLFSIYRKMV
+272 HLFSIYRKMIKQ
-282 NQKKTLDQIYDLFA
+282 NKTLDQIYDLFA
-296 IRIIVDT
+296 IRIIVDN

-330 MPKPNNYQSLHTTL
+330 MPKPNHYQSLHTTL

-351 FEIQLRT
+351 FEIQIRT

-372 WKYKETGGSEAEN
+372 WKYKESGGSNASDGN
-385 TQSEE
+385 SEE

-395 LRHILEWQ
+395 LRRILEWQ

-480 RIEIITSQ
+480 RIDIITSQ
-488 NSRGPSRDWL
+488 NSKGPSRDWL
-498 KVVKSTQAKNKINQW
+498 KIVKSTQAKNKINQW
-513 FRNEFKEDNI
+513 FRNEFKEENI
-523 VKGKELLHTYCKN
+523 VKGKELLHTYCKA
-536 KGIDLAPLLKNEYT
+536 KGIDLTPLLRNEYT
-550 QVCIRKYG
+550 AACIRKYG
-558 FHDWESVCAAI
+558 FRDWESVCAAI

-582 LQDAYEKRNRKIVSD
+582 LQDEYDKKNKRTVSD
-597 APVHEFIEKVKNT
+597 AKVHELIENVKEAKQAIDRKPGGQP
-610 KSRETTSPKA
+610 KS
-620 PDRTAHKSG
+620 KSG

-637 LAVRFSRCCNP
+637 LAVRFSKCCSP

-659 RGRGISVHRTDCVN
+659 RGRGVSIHRTDCVN
-673 MIHLPESEKNRLIE
+673 MIHLPVAEKNRLIE
-687 AEWSSDAERGEGIY
+687 AEWSPEAKDSGEVY
-701 PVEIVVYCYN
+701 PVEIVIYCYN
-711 RSGVLMDVSRVFTEN
+711 RSGVLLDVSRIFTEN
-726 GIDIKSMN
+726 KIDVKSMN

-748 FETQGAEK
+748 FETHGLEQLDRLIAK
-756 LDHLIKK
+756 LR
-763 LKSVESIIDINRS
+763 SVESVTDIERS